1 MIIIYYLYILAPF
14 AALFALGYFP
24 TAFLGR
30 LLTKRRL
37 VEQTDVWAPVT
48 GVLGT
53 VTGFLFSGLSGFDR
67 FALAPDHV
75 RMSWQT
81 SGSAFAFEL
90 WQALFSGAVC
100 ALVLSVIT
108 RVWPRLAQSRRLTT
122 VVAALVIS
130 FIDFSFWPFF
140 FSPFL

>member
-1 MIIIYYLYILAPF
+1 MVYYLYILAPF
-14 AALFALGYFP
+14 AALFTLGYFP
-24 TAFLGR
+24 TALLGR

-53 VTGFLFSGLSGFDR
+53 VAGFLFSGLSGFDR

-75 RMSWQT
+75 RVTWQT
-81 SGSAFAFEL
+81 SGSAFVLEL

-100 ALVLSVIT
+100 AVVLLVIT
-108 RVWPRLAQSRRLTT
+108 RVWPRLAQNQRITT
-122 VVAALVIS
+122 GVAALVIS
-130 FIDFSFWPFF
+130 FIDFSLWPLFI
-140 FSPFL
+140 SPLL